1 MKSRRMLI
9 ALLVLMVLSCT
20 GYMSVAAAE
29 KKNTAETNEESKDTQ
44 AVGETKEFEI
54 QIPVQGTENEI
65 TSEAAVTTETI
76 SEQEEE
82 NDKEEVSGKEEV
94 SKKKEV
100 KEKKAP
106 KDNKKKKT
114 DKKDKKKKTV
124 KAQKK
129 QAKAAYSQADLRM
142 MSAIIFCEAG
152 AESYA
157 GKLGVGIV
165 VMNRKSSSSFPNTV
179 RGVVYQSGQFSPS
192 WNGTLSRALARY
204 DAGRFTSA
212 NERDSIRAAKEVLS
226 GRRDVV
232 LHGKEYNMKSFH
244 FFSRYVSGARL
255 SIGGHQFK

>member
-54 QIPVQGTENEI
+54 QIPVQGTENEL
-65 TSEAAVTTETI
+65 TSEAAVTVETI
-76 SEQEEE
+76 SEEAEE
-82 NDKEEVSGKEEV
+82 NDKEEISE
-94 SKKKEV
+94 KKEV
-100 KEKKAP
+100 KEKKTP
-106 KDNKKKKT
+106 RDNKKRKADK
-114 DKKDKKKKTV
+114 KKDKKKAV

-129 QAKAAYSQADLRM
+129 EAKAAYSQADLRM

-165 VMNRKSSSSFPNTV
+165 VMNRKASSSFPNTV
-179 RGVVYQSGQFSPS
+179 RGVVYQNGQFSPS
-192 WNGTLSRALARY
+192 WNGSLSRALARY